1 MLYHLCM
8 LQITADCCTVQ
19 CVQTCQRC
27 LMIYLTIM
35 SRYEIE
41 KLQYSKTSIR
51 IKDLYWWAA
60 NQTHRHSTKH
70 IIHEIRQFLII
81 CQFPLFFNLDLPIF
95 SWLRVINL
103 MMSIVELMR
112 KNLSCLTLPAG
123 LSVFASVCP
132 CVCGCLSHLVI
143 FSSS

>member
-60 NQTHRHSTKH
+60 NRTHRHSTKH
-70 IIHEIRQFLII
+70 IMKSDNSLSFANFHF
-81 CQFPLFFNLDLPIF
+81 FFNLDLPIF

-112 KNLSCLTLPAG
+112 QNSSNIACRSGCVHCA
-123 LSVFASVCP
+123 
-132 CVCGCLSHLVI
+132 VCGNVRSKNT
-143 FSSS
+143 SSSALISCKP